1 MQIDNEGRDSDQDE
15 GFVANVP
22 EINEKE
28 KAAGSWGSQA
38 RPNDYQARYISAHGL
53 IK

>member
-1 MQIDNEGRDSDQDE
+1 MQIDNEGSNSDQDE
-15 GFVANVP
+15 GFVANVL

-28 KAAGSWGSQA
+28 KIIGGYISQV

-53 IK
+53 IR